1 MILDEDNINL
11 HRAKDNKDDEFYTHL
26 KDVEKK

>member
-1 MILDEDNINL
+1 MILDEDNMNL

-26 KDVEKK
+26 ADVEK